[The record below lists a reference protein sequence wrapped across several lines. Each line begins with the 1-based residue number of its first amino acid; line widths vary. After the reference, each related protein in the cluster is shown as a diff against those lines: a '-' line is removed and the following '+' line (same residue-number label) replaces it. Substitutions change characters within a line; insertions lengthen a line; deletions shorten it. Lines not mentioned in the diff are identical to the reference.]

1 MPKRLSLEER
11 REKMLID
18 VLNKMFEIAGH
29 NVTFDDIKDRKD
41 AWYNEW
47 TITESQYDEWQK
59 WGVKEYKKKFKLTED
74 YAKRQMGMIGL
85 NWGLKFDKPIQT
97 L

>member
-85 NWGLKFDKPIQT
+85 NWGLKFDKPIVNS
-97 L
+97 

>member
-85 NWGLKFDKPIQT
+85 NWGLKFERPIVNS
-97 L
+97 

>member
-1 MPKRLSLEER
+1 MPRRLSLEER

-85 NWGLKFDKPIQT
+85 NWGLKFDRPIVNS
-97 L
+97 

>member
-18 VLNKMFEIAGH
+18 VLNKMFEFAGH

-41 AWYNEW
+41 AWYNDW

-85 NWGLKFDKPIQT
+85 NWGLKFDRPIVNS
-97 L
+97 